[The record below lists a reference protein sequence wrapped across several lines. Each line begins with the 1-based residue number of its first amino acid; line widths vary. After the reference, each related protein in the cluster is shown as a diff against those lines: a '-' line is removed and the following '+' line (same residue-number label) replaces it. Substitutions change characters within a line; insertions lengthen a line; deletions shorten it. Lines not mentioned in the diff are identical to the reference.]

1 MDDSGGQRRSRLA
14 LAALMVTTGLL
25 HFVVPEPYVRI
36 IPRFLRE
43 DWARPLVYAS
53 GLAEVAGGLALVP
66 TRTRRP
72 AAWFVAV
79 LLILVFPANV
89 QMALDSP
96 TPLTLGRLP
105 LQAPL
110 IWWAWRQTR

>member
-1 MDDSGGQRRSRLA
+1 M
-14 LAALMVTTGLL
+14 MTTGVL

-53 GLAEVAGGLALVP
+53 GVAEVAGGLFLVP
-66 TRTRRP
+66 ARSRRP
-72 AAWFVAV
+72 AAWFLVG
-79 LLILVFPANV
+79 LLVLVFPANV

-96 TPLTLGRLP
+96 NPFTLARLP

-110 IWWAWRQTR
+110 IWWAWRQAR